1 MRLLLLL
8 VAQEE
13 VHITGLF
20 DSEYVALATRSGFLY
35 TFWTTDGWRFFAT
48 TTTGWRWM
56 VPPTPTPHRWMAAE
70 STTQLIRIH
79 SRIQVS
85 PVIVL
90 DVDDGCGG
98 ENGKLSAA
106 AGIRM
111 YPDTPAS
118 GK

>member
-1 MRLLLLL
+1 M
-8 VAQEE
+8 
-13 VHITGLF
+13 
-20 DSEYVALATRSGFLY
+20 
-35 TFWTTDGWRFFAT
+35 DGASSPQ
-48 TTTGWRWM
+48 
-56 VPPTPTPHRWMAAE
+56 PPLDGASYSYSPSVDGGRKHNTA
-70 STTQLIRIH
+70 LIRIH

-98 ENGKLSAA
+98 ENGKLSAT